1 MLRMGLLM
9 LALCWSMPLY
19 ATLSLDLMDKLTES
33 PENLRGQFVQKK
45 TVKAFDV
52 TIKSSGD
59 FHYRRHQFIDWH
71 THKPVA
77 NQLRMTPSQI
87 TSQQGDQSL
96 MQIDTDADPTVK
108 VLSQIFFAVLTAE
121 WLGISDTQINHWP
134 GKPRSPHLQVVV
146 INFVEQGTAGNFKI
160 FDVMTM
166 PGNGHDIDI
175 MKGNINIRL
184 GLNHTLCS
192 AWSVP
197 ALRQNE

>member
-71 THKPVA
+71 THKPVP

-121 WLGISDTQINHWP
+121 WRQLADYFNARGDLQQQNWQLTLTPKTAQLEAIIKQVDLSGDQLLRDITLHEVNGDITHI
-134 GKPRSPHLQVVV
+134 HL
-146 INFVEQGTAGNFKI
+146 
-160 FDVMTM
+160 
-166 PGNGHDIDI
+166 
-175 MKGNINIRL
+175 
-184 GLNHTLCS
+184 S
-192 AWSVP
+192 AE
-197 ALRQNE
+197 R